1 MNRKLL
7 RFAIGFLSGVLW
19 ALFALSTLFVFTIF
33 IHSSITEAIVFSAF
47 VAIFWLFLIVMVEI
61 AAIQLEKLDEL
72 KKQTKLLQELAKK

>member
-33 IHSSITEAIVFSAF
+33 IHSSIT
-47 VAIFWLFLIVMVEI
+47 
-61 AAIQLEKLDEL
+61 
-72 KKQTKLLQELAKK
+72 